1 MSVSIEEE
9 EEEEEEKWDPG
20 NFKRNLHKLTG
31 QLRDCN
37 LFNDIEQMDDG
48 EIYKKKKKK
57 KNWGSIDVERVTG
70 SQSYLATRSSLS
82 SIVDKYKHKIETFI
96 NIER

>member
-57 KNWGSIDVERVTG
+57 EKLGIDRCRKSDRFTI
-70 SQSYLATRSSLS
+70 LS
-82 SIVDKYKHKIETFI
+82 RYTLIFI
-96 NIER
+96 LDCG